1 VVWTPYSKGGIMC
14 QKHTNGKFR
23 DDSTVRAIHL
33 FPYILKKEWK
43 LWKSYFKGMK
53 HFKIIIL
60 KPNLYRKIFEIILIV
75 QVTENNC
82 HKNTI
87 FLKSYVASIK

>member
-1 VVWTPYSKGGIMC
+1 
-14 QKHTNGKFR
+14 
-23 DDSTVRAIHL
+23 
-33 FPYILKKEWK
+33 
-43 LWKSYFKGMK
+43 MK